1 MCAMPRTIRTVLT
14 KAGSRCGENSGC
26 RQKFCSQADLVLLL
40 CSCSHDLLME
50 RRSSNMPKSEWS

>member
-1 MCAMPRTIRTVLT
+1 MYAMLRTIRTVLT

-26 RQKFCSQADLVLLL
+26 RQQFCSQADLVLLL
-40 CSCSHDLLME
+40 RSCSHLLME